1 MNRLQRDIKYNRLLR
16 EFGRYINLF
25 CTLYTDTPDDAEV
38 LAVKVM
44 EAVA

>member
-1 MNRLQRDIKYNRLLR
+1 MNRLLR
-16 EFGRYINLF
+16 EFGWYINLF